1 MAKTLKLVLLFLI
14 IMLDKSWCQ
23 HGIGL
28 ESIKNQKYLEFYY
41 KEPFDCENLS
51 DSNINTFT
59 DRICANLALQKS
71 DSILTLYYDS
81 LKIELK
87 KFGGDSLIQ
96 VYDKYQKEWRNYRD
110 KHVDVFYENLSKSSE
125 YKTNLF
131 WVAYMDEM
139 KKMIDFKTDELKI
152 LFNFYRKE
160 NENK

>member
-1 MAKTLKLVLLFLI
+1 MAKTLKLILLFLI
-14 IMLDKSWCQ
+14 IIVDKSWCQ
-23 HGIGL
+23 NGIGL

-41 KEPFDCENLS
+41 KEPFDCEHLS
-51 DSNINTFT
+51 GSTTNTFT

-71 DSILTLYYDS
+71 DLTLYYDS

-87 KFGGDSLIQ
+87 KFGGDSLIL

-110 KHVDVFYENLSKSSE
+110 KHCDIFYENLSKSIE

-131 WVAYMDEM
+131 WINYMDEM
-139 KKMIDFKTDELKI
+139 TKLIEIKTAELKI
-152 LFNFYRKE
+152 LIDFYRKE